1 MLYIKLSDRQ
11 IKVFALKKTL
21 LGQYEVDFYEKTH
34 ETPLME
40 RGKVQ
45 NVDILASAVKE
56 ALSHITENQ
65 EKDVYLILPQDS
77 FEFLRADVPTDIAP
91 TAVAA
96 FVQDKARAQL
106 SLDMDASHSSYI
118 VRHSDAS
125 NKVSF
130 YAISQSA
137 VDGFAE
143 TLNLLGY
150 KLASIIPE
158 TLAVFKLFDKTLR
171 REKLET
177 ILYVSYQKDRV
188 EGYLYDSNGLVT
200 PEKWSKPITDKQPVE
215 QVLKSYIDELG
226 EKSIKLNRIILSGES
241 SEGVRQDTFTKDVGV
256 WTNPLKRII
265 PNFYEEYVKMLVVQP
280 DKPFPIL
287 SFDICFG
294 SFLFATENKEFQ
306 LLSKKNGSSSQSTRN
321 SNPPAYA
328 GGGGRSFAIPKTALL
343 FLLAALVTAGVV
355 FGVMKS
361 GIISGGS
368 VSLPSLTQP
377 TPIPTTVPSTPTPQP
392 SPTPAY
398 DKAEVKIKVLNGS
411 GTKGLAADA
420 KQAILDAGYEE
431 VLTGNADEFD
441 YTVTEIEVKEEFAP
455 VADDLKKAFADSI
468 KDTDAIK
475 VTTLDEDN
483 TSDVIVTLGADFK

>member
-11 IKVFALKKTL
+11 VKVFALKKTL

-40 RGKVQ
+40 HGKVQ

-56 ALSHITENQ
+56 ALSHVTENQ

-106 SLDMDASHSSYI
+106 SLDMDASYSSYI
-118 VRHSDAS
+118 VRHSDSS

-137 VDGFAE
+137 VDGFSE

-177 ILYVSYQKDRV
+177 ILYVSYQKDHV

-200 PEKWSKPITDKQPVE
+200 PEKWSKPITDKQSIE
-215 QVLKSYIDELG
+215 QALKSYVDELG

-306 LLSKKNGSSSQSTRN
+306 LLKKNGSSSSRV
-321 SNPPAYA
+321 SAPPAYA
-328 GGGGRSFAIPKTALL
+328 GGGGGRSFAIPKTALL

-361 GIISGGS
+361 GIISGAS
-368 VSLPSLTQP
+368 VSLPSLTKP
-377 TPIPTTVPSTPTPQP
+377 TPIPTAVPSTPTPEP

-398 DKAEVKIKVLNGS
+398 EKSEVKIKVLNGS
-411 GTKGLAADA
+411 GTKGLASEA
-420 KQAILDAGYEE
+420 KQQVLDAGYEE
-431 VLTGNADEFD
+431 VLTGNADSFD
-441 YTVTEIEVKEEFAP
+441 FKVTEIEVKKEFAP

-475 VTTLDEDN
+475 VTTLDDDN
-483 TSDVIVTLGADFK
+483 TSDVIITLGADFK